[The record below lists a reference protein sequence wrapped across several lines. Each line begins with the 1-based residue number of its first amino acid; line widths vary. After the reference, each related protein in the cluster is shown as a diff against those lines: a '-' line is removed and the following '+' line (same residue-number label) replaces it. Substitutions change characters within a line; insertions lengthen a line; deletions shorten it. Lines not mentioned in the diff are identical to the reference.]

1 MDTDTIKKQFVE
13 ILELEKNARDI
24 YTDILKNMTNP
35 NVRKVIKSIK
45 DDEMRHIELAERAI
59 SILNSE

>member
-1 MDTDTIKKQFVE
+1 MDIDTIKKQFVE

-24 YTDILKNMTNP
+24 YTDILKNITNP
-35 NVRKVIKSIK
+35 AVRGVIKSIK

-59 SILNSE
+59 SILSSE